1 MIKWAQTMSVSRIR
15 PRYVV
20 TLPKSLRRRREVK
33 VGDNLVWLPLSDK
46 EFLAVVLPGDRYRV
60 LDELMGDV
68 KLTHEAKL
76 AAEASYFANS
86 GKKATS

>member
-1 MIKWAQTMSVSRIR
+1 MKWVRRVSVSRIR
-15 PRYVV
+15 PRYLV
-20 TLPKSLRRRREVK
+20 TLPKSLRKRREVR

-46 EFLAVVLPGDRYRV
+46 EFLAVVLPADRYRV
-60 LDELMGDV
+60 LDELMGDT

-86 GKKATS
+86 GKKVSR

>member
-1 MIKWAQTMSVSRIR
+1 MNISRIR

-20 TLPKSLRRRREVK
+20 TLPKSLRSRREVR

-46 EFLAVVLPGDRYRV
+46 EFLAIVLPADRYEV
-60 LDELMGDV
+60 LDQLMGDV

-76 AAEASYFANS
+76 AAESSYFANS
-86 GKKATS
+86 GKKAPG